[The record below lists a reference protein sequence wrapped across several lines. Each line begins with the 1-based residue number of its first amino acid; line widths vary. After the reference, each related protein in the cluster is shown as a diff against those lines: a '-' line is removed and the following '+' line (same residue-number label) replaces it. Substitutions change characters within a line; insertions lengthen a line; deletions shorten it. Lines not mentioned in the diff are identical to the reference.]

1 MISDCDEHGEQ
12 LEKGRCRSVTE
23 YDCMRRKHAYDNN
36 GKKCKPPTS
45 ANDCQDVGY
54 CSNSMYHTRK
64 ECEYHFE
71 TWSTSEFSDGKC
83 KRVCP
88 EGYKRYNDFTCLK
101 CESNLENTKVFLEYV
116 NSHNYK
122 AYQKYLSQNG
132 IQKTDLSMAQFQHG
146 RVRAKKGARTTNHPR
161 EGMRRKRYDS
171 LPMVLH

>member
-1 MISDCDEHGEQ
+1 MRIDLAFPILENGNCVAVSSDTDCETVDPSRPMYDNDGTCRAAISDCDEHGEQ
-12 LEKGRCRSVTE
+12 LEKGRCRPVTE

-88 EGYKRYNDFTCLK
+88 EGYKDTTI
-101 CESNLENTKVFLEYV
+101 S
-116 NSHNYK
+116 
-122 AYQKYLSQNG
+122 
-132 IQKTDLSMAQFQHG
+132 
-146 RVRAKKGARTTNHPR
+146 RV
-161 EGMRRKRYDS
+161 
-171 LPMVLH
+171 